1 MTPLALV
8 LTALW
13 GGLVGVASGLLGI
26 GGGVLV
32 VPFLYAL
39 FAASWSGLSFPSG
52 TTVAVAHATSLFVVI
67 PTALSGL
74 WVYHRARA
82 IRWGAVVPMGLASMV
97 TAVLAARLAVLIP
110 ADLLRGLFGALV
122 LGVGVRMWPW
132 RAETAEG
139 FPPAD
144 AKIQLFPL
152 LLVGSLVGALSA
164 LMGVGGGVVAI
175 PLLIYLVKMDVSE
188 VAATSIGLVS
198 FAAPAGVL
206 SYMVAGR
213 GVEGLPAGTVGYVYL
228 PAGLAMLPLAILLAR
243 TGAKL
248 NRRMDRRRLRYLFGG
263 VFMLLGGRLVLGA
276 LALLV
281 SGG

>member
-39 FAASWSGLSFPSG
+39 FEASWSGLSFPADAR
-52 TTVAVAHATSLFVVI
+52 VAVAHATSLFVVI

-74 WVYHRARA
+74 VVYHRARS
-82 IRWGAVVPMGLASMV
+82 IRWSAVVPMGLASMV

-110 ADLLRGLFGALV
+110 ADLLRGLFGALL
-122 LGVGVRMWPW
+122 LGVGIRMWPW
-132 RAETAEG
+132 GSGSGEG
-139 FPPAD
+139 FPPA
-144 AKIQLFPL
+144 APRIRLASL
-152 LLVGSLVGALSA
+152 IVVGSIVGALSA
-164 LMGVGGGVVAI
+164 LLGVGGGVVAI
-175 PLLIYLVKMDVSE
+175 PLLIYLVRMDVSE

-206 SYMVAGR
+206 TYMVAGR

-228 PAGLAMLPLAILLAR
+228 PAGLMMLPLAVLLAR
-243 TGAKL
+243 TGARL
-248 NRRMDRRRLRYLFGG
+248 NRKMDRRRLRYLFGG
-263 VFMLLGGRLVLGA
+263 VFMLLGGRYVLGS